1 MQVAELFH
9 TKQKHLLQMTIYID
23 VRRAHQLG
31 VTRLDYNTLKIIIEK
46 LFSPYDISDLVC
58 IPEDKRQ

>member
-1 MQVAELFH
+1 
-9 TKQKHLLQMTIYID
+9 MTIYID
-23 VRRAHQLG
+23 VRRAHQLD